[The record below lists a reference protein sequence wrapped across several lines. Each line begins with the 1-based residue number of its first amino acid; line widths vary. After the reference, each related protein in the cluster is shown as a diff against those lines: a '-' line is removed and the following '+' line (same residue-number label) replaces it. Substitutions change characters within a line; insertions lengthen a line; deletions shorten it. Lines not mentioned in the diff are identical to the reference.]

1 MKKRMMKPKI
11 FSFALA
17 LFIAFGAAKLSVYAE
32 PTENAGQGNAGADLG
47 AITYSI
53 DSDQIDVSDVT
64 PYSGVTADE
73 DVEVDTDNP
82 EIAALADALEETE
95 VQDEEGEAVALTEEQ
110 INQVLDW
117 YTKYQDQWKANAN
130 LLGVQQPFFLSY
142 NDGEDGLG
150 ALGEMLVLAGY
161 SVDDVRNGKYKYD
174 DLIGMIQNFYFADK
188 YAIEYYSDAINTS
201 RNEALEKVE
210 KSGAKTLP
218 QKMLVINDWLAHK
231 TNFDMAYI
239 MKDDD
244 GNPIM
249 TAEDPRK
256 HEHYV
261 EIYDEMYRLYEDQI
275 RQQFHDQIYDGV
287 VAQLRQQYY
296 EGAIKNIVMEG
307 YKSQIRQNKIAEF
320 IEKGR
325 NEKEA
330 EANADAYMEQNA
342 ETIDSEASTYAE
354 QYMTDNADAI
364 SKDAAGFVEENFGK
378 EAAAQIS
385 AGADEFIEEAKTEG
399 VEVDPEKA
407 PGVKM
412 TIEDITQNTMKNELI
427 LDLDGDG
434 ENETTA
440 NDAIPIYA
448 EQAAT
453 GLTEGII
460 GAWEGNHVGPLAE
473 GIGVCA
479 GYSKAFSYLLQYM
492 SPEIYGVDG
501 AGTDMS
507 VSENWKTPEDLY
519 YTDNNLD
526 ITKDYLVDMVRITFA
541 ADVSMFG
548 EASNFGEVHF
558 WNAVNL
564 RDEEGTNHW
573 YYVDPCYTDIYV
585 ECMSRDRVEIDGTMN
600 HMYFMFS
607 HTTANEMYDGNMP
620 DGGGIASLYSEV
632 ATDTSYEDSWF
643 ARIAS
648 NTYISDDKAYYM
660 YDSTDQLSMMREFQK
675 IQNPQGDETDSS
687 DLDETDFEALMEGAD
702 PEYKLVYHTISND
715 DLVEGGADQDFT
727 TLIEFNP
734 KDDDDNTLSAR
745 VYNPSNKEM
754 EENEPITELF
764 AQYKDECDIYP
775 SIKMTTALHNG
786 KLYFNLSNCILSY
799 DIASGAVEKVKEYN
813 TVYAACDKT
822 VAFRGMAFSVCDKD
836 DPDRDLSV
844 TNHPI
849 AALTIKDDGQM
860 YVSVATNYAFISGKD
875 AVNDT
880 KNYGYSY
887 EESNYNPDYSTYMQ
901 DSDYSDSELES
912 MGYSK
917 ETNDNDEFMWSAV
930 FVDKMDMTSSCEHTY
945 ASVTVEPTC
954 GRDGYTEN
962 RCTKCG
968 APEADSRDVD
978 EGSALTEHHYV
989 HFDETY
995 YTYTGDGEDKVWN
1008 TGECYV
1014 CTICGFAIEKPTEPR
1029 EDATDEEIENYKKE
1043 KEIWDNAVKTA
1054 GHTYEPTDAEWS
1066 EDSTSVTFSKLKCS
1080 SVCPDRQAYLDCLL
1094 DDGTISLTLSETTA
1108 EAELTAYEGDC
1119 TEGTKAVYTATGEVE
1134 GHKFTAIN
1142 KVDIEA
1148 GKHSYKADSDDGHF
1162 TWTEK
1167 VDEEGNPTG
1176 EYTATADLVCEKCG
1190 DKQENVEAVVVPDDK
1205 ESVTPTCDDAG
1216 IGVFVATA
1224 TVQVQKD
1231 DGKMA
1236 DIGSATDTKEVVI
1249 PALGHK
1255 YGEPTWAWKEIKDKE
1270 EKGTGEYQAT
1280 ASFTCGNDNNH
1291 VQSITVT
1298 EGDDNPEGCGIEKS
1312 SQDATCET
1320 PGTVTYTA
1328 TVEFNGCPYEN
1339 SNTVKGVALGHK
1351 YGEPTWTWAKDYSNA
1366 TATFT
1371 CQNDKNHVKTVV
1383 AEGDAITIVKKPADC
1398 LNPDVTTY
1406 TAKVSF
1412 VEGNKEYAA
1421 TKDATVIGKPL
1432 GHNYSNPTWTW
1443 SKDYK
1448 TVTATSTCASCGNKV
1463 KQNAK
1468 VSYAVTTSPTYT
1480 AGGAGVYT
1488 ATCTINGKSYRD
1500 TKKIDLPKLSAEAVL
1515 DRSSAGVTAGDKIS
1529 VTLNSKYANDAITSV
1544 TLDNKAFATVAFS
1557 GKSMT
1562 ISGVSAGTTKATVKT
1577 ASNETLTITITV
1589 KKPVSVTS
1597 FTSAVEKIKKDGNA
1611 SGSVF
1616 GTLSARVS
1624 KAGRTSIT
1632 LKWNK
1637 VSGADGYIIYGNK
1650 CGTKYKFTKVAT
1662 VKKTKT
1668 TYAKK
1673 KLKKGTYYKFIV
1685 AAYKKVNGKQVIL
1698 STSKTL
1704 HAVTSGTK
1712 YVNPKSLKVNA
1723 TRVTLNQGT
1732 TYSLKATEV
1741 IQKAKKSKKH
1751 RRVAFE
1757 SSNSQVA
1764 SVSSGGTVTAK
1775 RRGSCTIYVYAQNGI
1790 YKKVQVTV
1798 K

>member
-11 FSFALA
+11 FRFALA

-53 DSDQIDVSDVT
+53 DSDRIDVSDVT
-64 PYSGVTADE
+64 PNSVT
-73 DVEVDTDNP
+73 VD
-82 EIAALADALEETE
+82 EETE
-95 VQDEEGEAVALTEEQ
+95 INMDDPAVAAVANELEDATVQEEGESQEKVRLTEEQ
-110 INQVLDW
+110 IQQVL
-117 YTKYQDQWKANAN
+117 YVYQQYQDQWKANAN
-130 LLGVQQPFFLSY
+130 LLGVQQPFFLNY
-142 NDGEDGLG
+142 NDKGEDGLG
-150 ALGEMLVLAGY
+150 VLGEMLVLAGY
-161 SVDDVRNGKYKYD
+161 SVNGVREGNYSFD
-174 DLIGMIQNFYFADK
+174 ELMGMVQNFLYADQ
-188 YAIEYYSDAINTS
+188 YALKYYSNAIAQS
-201 RNEALEKVE
+201 RDEALDKVKE
-210 KSGAKTLP
+210 SGAKTLP

-249 TAEDPRK
+249 TAEDPQK
-256 HEHYV
+256 HEHYD
-261 EIYDEMYRLYEDQI
+261 EIYKDMYKVYEEQI
-275 RQQFHDQIYDGV
+275 TKQFHDQIYDSV

-296 EGAIKNIVMEG
+296 EGAIKNIV
-307 YKSQIRQNKIAEF
+307 Y
-320 IEKGR
+320 EKTLKRIVGSD
-325 NEKEA
+325 NTEDAKEEQKEQAKQEA
-330 EANADAYMEQNA
+330 EA
-342 ETIDSEASTYAE
+342 
-354 QYMTDNADAI
+354 YMTDNADAI
-364 SKDAAGFVEENFGK
+364 SKDAAGFVEKNFGS
-378 EAAAQIS
+378 AAADQIS
-385 AGADEFIEEAKTEG
+385 AGADAFIADAKENG
-399 VEVDPEKA
+399 VALDQGKPDEK
-407 PGVKM
+407 
-412 TIEDITQNTMKNELI
+412 TSLEDITSNTMETQPI
-427 LDLDGDG
+427 VDMDQDGKED
-434 ENETTA
+434 TTA
-440 NDAIPIYA
+440 NKAIPIYA
-448 EQAAT
+448 EEAAK
-453 GLTEGII
+453 GLTSGII

-492 SPEIYGVDG
+492 SPEIYGTNG
-501 AGTDMS
+501 ANTNMS
-507 VSENWKTPEDLY
+507 DSKNWKTPEQLY
-519 YTDNNLD
+519 YDEDGNLD
-526 ITKDYLVDMVRITFA
+526 ITKDYLVDMVRITFDA
-541 ADVSMFG
+541 HVSMFG
-548 EASNFGEVHF
+548 EPSNFGEVHF

-585 ECMSRDRVEIDGTMN
+585 ECMNRDRVEIDGTMN

-607 HTTANEMYDGNMP
+607 HSTAKEMYSGNMKEIATLYGE
-620 DGGGIASLYSEV
+620 DGVSN
-632 ATDTSYEDSWF
+632 DTSYEDSWF

-648 NTYISDDKAYYM
+648 NTYIDEDKAYYM
-660 YDSTDQLSMMREFQK
+660 YDSTDQLSMMREY
-675 IQNPQGDETDSS
+675 QNMQGSESGEDFDAS
-687 DLDETDFEALMEGAD
+687 DFEALMEGSD
-702 PEYKLVYHTISND
+702 PEYKLVYHKISEND
-715 DLVEGGADQDFT
+715 LMDGGADQDFT

-734 KDDDDNTLSAR
+734 KDDDDNTLSAK
-745 VYNPSNKEM
+745 VYNPSTEEM
-754 EENEPITELF
+754 EENELITELF

-775 SIKMTTALHNG
+775 SIKMTTALYNG

-813 TVYAACDKT
+813 TVYAAYDKT
-822 VAFRGMAFSVCDKD
+822 VAFRGMAFSVCDKENAN
-836 DPDRDLSV
+836 LSV

-849 AALTIKDDGQM
+849 ASLTIKDDGKM

-930 FVDKMDMTSSCEHTY
+930 FVDTMDMSSSCSHTY
-945 ASVTVEPTC
+945 ESVTVEPTC

-968 APEADSRDVD
+968 APEANSRVVD
-978 EGSALTEHHYV
+978 EGSALTQHHYV
-989 HFDETY
+989 HFDESY
-995 YTYTGDGEDKVWN
+995 YTKNDNDEWN

-1014 CTICGFAIEKPTEPR
+1014 CTICGFAIEEPTEPTKNAQESDDDFAER
-1029 EDATDEEIENYKKE
+1029 QKEYEEE
-1043 KEIWDNAVKTA
+1043 KAIWDNAVETA
-1054 GHTYEPTDAEWS
+1054 GHTYEPTDAKWS
-1066 EDSTSVTFSKLKCS
+1066 EDSTSVTFSKLECS
-1080 SVCPDRQAYLDCLL
+1080 SVCPDRKQYLDCLL
-1094 DDGTISLTLSETTA
+1094 EDEKISVKLSDTVA
-1108 EAELTAYEGDC
+1108 PQKAELTGYEGNC
-1119 TEGTKAVYTATGEVE
+1119 TEGALAIYTATGEVE
-1134 GHKFTAIN
+1134 GYKYTATN
-1142 KVDIEA
+1142 KVETDA
-1148 GKHSYKADSDDGHF
+1148 GLHEYEGTF

-1176 EYTATADLVCEKCG
+1176 KYTATADLVCEKCG
-1190 DKQENVEAVVVPDDK
+1190 DKQENVEAVVVHDDEK
-1205 ESVTPTCDDAG
+1205 SVTPTCEVAG
-1216 IGVFVATA
+1216 KDVFVATA

-1231 DGKMA
+1231 DGTMA
-1236 DIGSATDTKEVVI
+1236 EIGSATDTKEVEI

-1255 YGEPTWAWKEIKDKE
+1255 YGKPAWTWEEIKDKE
-1270 EKGTGEYQAT
+1270 GNGTGKYQAT
-1280 ASFTCGNDNNH
+1280 ASFTCENDNNH

-1298 EGDDNPEGCGIEKS
+1298 EGDDNPEGCAIEKS
-1312 SQDATCET
+1312 SQDATCEDI
-1320 PGTVTYTA
+1320 GTVTYTA
-1328 TVEFNGCPYEN
+1328 KVVFNNQTYETTEKDILVVE
-1339 SNTVKGVALGHK
+1339 GVALGHK

-1432 GHNYSNPTWTW
+1432 GHNYSNPTWAW

-1448 TVTATSTCASCGNKV
+1448 TATATSTCANCGNKV
-1463 KQNAK
+1463 IQNAK

-1488 ATCTINGKSYRD
+1488 ATCTINGKTYTD
-1500 TKKIDLPKLSAEAVL
+1500 TKKINLPKLSAEAVL
-1515 DRSSAGVTAGDKIS
+1515 DRSSASVTAGDKIS

-1544 TLDNKAFATVAFS
+1544 TLDNKAFATIAFS

-1597 FTSAVEKIKKDGNA
+1597 FTSAVKKIKKDGNA

>member
-17 LFIAFGAAKLSVYAE
+17 LFIALGAAKLSVYAE
-32 PTENAGQGNAGADLG
+32 PTENAGQGNPGADLG
-47 AITYSI
+47 AVTYSI

-73 DVEVDTDNP
+73 DVEVDTDDPVMQEVEN
-82 EIAALADALEETE
+82 ELNAVTLENDA
-95 VQDEEGEAVALTEEQ
+95 GLTQEQ
-110 INQVLDW
+110 ISTVCNLFQQYL
-117 YTKYQDQWKANAN
+117 DQWQQYADV
-130 LLGVQQPFFLSY
+130 LGVQLPFFLSY
-142 NDGEDGLG
+142 NDQKDELG
-150 ALGEMLVLAGY
+150 ILGEMLVLAGKTVDEVRSGDY
-161 SVDDVRNGKYKYD
+161 SYD
-174 DLIGMIQNFYFADK
+174 DLTGMIMNFLYADK
-188 YAIEYYSDAINTS
+188 YGVELYGDTIRAK
-201 RNEALEKVE
+201 RNEVLATVKN
-210 KSGAKTLP
+210 SGATTEA
-218 QKMLVINDWLAHK
+218 QKLLVINDWIAHQS
-231 TNFDMAYI
+231 TFDMAYI
-239 MKDDD
+239 MNMGKKSPVMSAPD
-244 GNPIM
+244 GTDITSHPAYNTVHDGM
-249 TAEDPRK
+249 
-256 HEHYV
+256 
-261 EIYDEMYRLYEDQI
+261 YDVYEEQI
-275 RQQFHDQIYDGV
+275 RKQFHDQIYEGI
-287 VAQLRQQYY
+287 VADLRQQFY
-296 EGAIKNIVMEG
+296 EKYIWNIIYNMTLQQL
-307 YKSQIRQNKIAEF
+307 KT
-320 IEKGR
+320 
-325 NEKEA
+325 
-330 EANADAYMEQNA
+330 DA
-342 ETIDSEASTYAE
+342 
-354 QYMTDNADAI
+354 DNATDDQKQQANEAADKYIDENKEAI
-364 SKDAAGFVEENFGK
+364 SKNAEEFVKENIPDMAEQMVSDADDFIADAKENGVALDQGK
-378 EAAAQIS
+378 P
-385 AGADEFIEEAKTEG
+385 DEKTSL
-399 VEVDPEKA
+399 
-407 PGVKM
+407 
-412 TIEDITQNTMKNELI
+412 EDITSNTMETQPI
-427 LDLDGDG
+427 VDMDQDGKED
-434 ENETTA
+434 TTA
-440 NDAIPIYA
+440 NKAIPIYA
-448 EQAAT
+448 EEAAK
-453 GLTEGII
+453 GLTSGII
-460 GAWEGNHVGPLAE
+460 GAWEGNHIGILAE
-473 GIGVCA
+473 GTGVCA
-479 GYSKAFSYLLQYM
+479 GYSKAFAYLVQCM
-492 SPEIYGVDG
+492 HPEIYGKKENADL
-501 AGTDMS
+501 TDAK
-507 VSENWKTPEDLY
+507 NWKTPQDLY
-519 YTDNNLD
+519 YGEDGNINIDNGY
-526 ITKDYLVDMVRITFA
+526 IVDMVRIKFK

-548 EASNFGEVHF
+548 EESTFGETHF
-558 WNAVNL
+558 WNAV
-564 RDEEGTNHW
+564 RVGGQW

-585 ECMSRDRVEIDGTMN
+585 ECMNRDRVEIDGTMN

-607 HTTANEMYDGNMP
+607 DETARDMYEGNMEE
-620 DGGGIASLYSEV
+620 IATLYKGVSV
-632 ATDTSYEDSWF
+632 DKSYEDSWF

-648 NTYISDDKAYYM
+648 NTYITDGNAYYM
-660 YDSTDQLSMMREFQK
+660 YDSTDQLSMMREYRDMQK
-675 IQNPQGDETDSS
+675 SESGEDFDAS
-687 DLDETDFEALMEGAD
+687 DFEALMEGSD
-702 PEYKLVYHTISND
+702 PEYKLVYHKISEND
-715 DLVEGGADQDFT
+715 LMDGGADQDFT

-734 KDDDDNTLSAR
+734 KDDDDNTLSAK
-745 VYNPSNKEM
+745 VYNPSTAKM
-754 EENEPITELF
+754 EENELITELF

-775 SIKMTTALHNG
+775 SIKMTTALYNG

-799 DIASGAVEKVKEYN
+799 DIKSGAVEKVKEYN
-813 TVYAACDKT
+813 TVYGKRDET
-822 VAFRGMAFSVCDKD
+822 VAFGGMAFSVCDKD
-836 DPDRDLSV
+836 DPDLDLSV

-860 YVSVATNYAFISGKD
+860 YVSVATNYAFISGKS
-875 AVNDT
+875 AVDDSSS
-880 KNYGYSY
+880 YGYEF
-887 EESNYNPDYSTYMQ
+887 EESNYNPDYSTYYSN
-901 DSDYSDSELES
+901 SDLES

-930 FVDKMDMTSSCEHTY
+930 FVDTMDMSSSCSHTY
-945 ASVTVEPTC
+945 ESVTVEPTC

-968 APEADSRDVD
+968 APEAESRVVD
-978 EGSALTEHHYV
+978 EGSALTQHHYV

-995 YTYTGDGEDKVWN
+995 YTKNDKDKWN
-1008 TGECYV
+1008 TGACYV
-1014 CTICGFAIEKPTEPR
+1014 CTVCGFAIEEPTEPR

-1043 KEIWDNAVKTA
+1043 KEIWDNAVETA

-1148 GKHSYKADSDDGHF
+1148 GEHSYKADSDDGHF
-1162 TWTEK
+1162 TWTE
-1167 VDEEGNPTG
+1167 VLDEEGNPTG
-1176 EYTATADLVCEKCG
+1176 EYTATADLVCKKCG
-1190 DKQENVEAVVVPDDK
+1190 DKQENVEAVVVHDDEK
-1205 ESVTPTCDDAG
+1205 SVTPTCEVAG
-1216 IGVFVATA
+1216 KDVFVATA

-1231 DGKMA
+1231 DGTMA
-1236 DIGSATDTKEVVI
+1236 DIGSATDTKEVEI

-1255 YGEPTWAWKEIKDKE
+1255 YGKPAWTWEEIKDKE
-1270 EKGTGEYQAT
+1270 GNGTGEYQVT
-1280 ASFTCGNDNNH
+1280 ASFTCENDKEH

-1298 EGDDNPEGCGIEKS
+1298 EGDDNPEGCAIEKS
-1312 SQDATCET
+1312 SQDATCEDI
-1320 PGTVTYTA
+1320 GTVTYTA
-1328 TVEFNGCPYEN
+1328 KVVFNNQTYETTENDILVVEN
-1339 SNTVKGVALGHK
+1339 VALGHK
-1351 YGEPTWTWAKDYSNA
+1351 YGEPTWTWAEDHSKA

-1371 CQNDKNHVKTVV
+1371 CKNDASHVETRV
-1383 AEGDAITIVKKPADC
+1383 AVITSEKKEADC
-1398 LNPDVTTY
+1398 LNADETTY

-1412 VEGNKEYAA
+1412 GE
-1421 TKDATVIGKPL
+1421 KDYTNTEIVTGKPL
-1432 GHNYSNPTWTW
+1432 GHNYSTPSWTW

-1448 TVTATSTCASCGNKV
+1448 TVTATSTCANCGNKV
-1463 KQNAK
+1463 IQNAK

-1488 ATCTINGKSYRD
+1488 ATCTINGKTYTD
-1500 TKKIDLPKLSAEAVL
+1500 TKKINLPKLSAEAVL
-1515 DRSSAGVTAGDKIS
+1515 DRSSASVTAGDKIS

-1544 TLDNKAFATVAFS
+1544 TLDNKAFATVSFS
-1557 GKSMT
+1557 GKAMT

-1597 FTSAVEKIKKDGNA
+1597 FTSAVKKIKKDGNA